1 MLVHGFVHIFQGGKL
16 QSFPC
21 HSQDLYH
28 GILVLGFCALIKEPT
43 YKWIEIYIIDFKV
56 LC

>member
-28 GILVLGFCALIKEPT
+28 GILLLGFCALIKEPT